1 MKRCTTVL
9 IALAVVLA
17 GLAAAPSGHGDH
29 ERAREAVQQG
39 EILPLEDILRRARGA
54 FDGEMLEV
62 ELEEERHGQFDDR
75 LVYEVKMLAADGA
88 VMELYY
94 DARTGELLKA
104 RGHGLEEHERGHAA
118 HGPDGKEHEGKE
130 YDHDEDARDQDER
143 HDNDDG
149 WGWFWD

>member
-1 MKRCTTVL
+1 MKPLTTVL
-9 IALAVVLA
+9 IATAVLLA

-39 EILPLEDILRRARGA
+39 EILPLEAILKRARGE

-62 ELEEERHGQFDDR
+62 ELEEERHGSFDNR

-88 VMELYY
+88 ITELYY

-104 RGHGLEEHERGHAA
+104 RGHGLEEHERG
-118 HGPDGKEHEGKE
+118 PE
-130 YDHDEDARDQDER
+130 ARDGDDKDGDDKDGDDKDGDE
-143 HDNDDG
+143 HDDDS
-149 WGWFWD
+149 WFWD

>member
-1 MKRCTTVL
+1 MKRRTTVL
-9 IALAVVLA
+9 IVLAVMLA

-29 ERAREAVQQG
+29 ERAREAVRQG
-39 EILPLEDILRRARGA
+39 EIRPLQDILERARSA

-62 ELEEERHGQFDDR
+62 ELAEQRHGPFDGR
-75 LVYEVKMLAADGA
+75 QVYEVKMLAADGT

-104 RGHGLEEHERGHAA
+104 RGHGLEEHERGRAA
-118 HGPDGKEHEGKE
+118 DEDDGKEHD
-130 YDHDEDARDQDER
+130 DHGDAED
-143 HDNDDG
+143 DDG

>member
-1 MKRCTTVL
+1 MKRSTTIL
-9 IALAVVLA
+9 IVLAVGLV
-17 GLAAAPSGHGDH
+17 GLAAASSGHGDH

-39 EILPLEDILRRARGA
+39 EILPLERILERVRGE

-62 ELEEERHGQFDDR
+62 ELEEEDHAPFDGR
-75 LVYEVKMLAADGA
+75 LVYEIKMLAADGA
-88 VMELYY
+88 VTELYY

-118 HGPDGKEHEGKE
+118 HDNDRDEHEERGAAR
-130 YDHDEDARDQDER
+130 ED
-143 HDNDDG
+143 DDDA

>member
-104 RGHGLEEHERGHAA
+104 RGHGLEEHERGRGEEHAE
-118 HGPDGKEHEGKE
+118 DDDEHDDE
-130 YDHDEDARDQDER
+130 HD
-143 HDNDDG
+143 DDG

>member
-1 MKRCTTVL
+1 MKRSTTVL
-9 IALAVVLA
+9 IVLAV
-17 GLAAAPSGHGDH
+17 GLLGLGAASSGQGDH
-29 ERAREAVQQG
+29 ERAREAVRQG
-39 EILPLEDILRRARGA
+39 EIRPLEDILERARGA

-62 ELEEERHGQFDDR
+62 ELEEERHGPFDGR

-104 RGHGLEEHERGHAA
+104 RGHGLEEHEHGHAA
-118 HGPDGKEHEGKE
+118 HDDDDDPDERDEHEEHGAA
-130 YDHDEDARDQDER
+130 HEDD
-143 HDNDDG
+143 DDG